1 MQKLYITFLNS
12 SRVMSCHCTNCHS
25 SPDYRPGRKRI
36 THPHITKQPA
46 VKICNKVS
54 RTVDYLIEY
63 SFTAT
68 MTCWAKMPFEIKSL
82 ILDLMITNILAFK
95 SSVTPDETLES
106 PENTPERRMTIL
118 ADVFPD
124 LLDEILRLLEQRL
137 PGTEVHFVNGL
148 PEIISPP
155 MSTEVWR
162 VWTLRLLV
170 LLHMLSKN
178 RERLDKLEELQ
189 LEKSKQAA
197 IGPKVVG

>member
-1 MQKLYITFLNS
+1 
-12 SRVMSCHCTNCHS
+12 
-25 SPDYRPGRKRI
+25 
-36 THPHITKQPA
+36 
-46 VKICNKVS
+46 
-54 RTVDYLIEY
+54 
-63 SFTAT
+63 
-68 MTCWAKMPFEIKSL
+68 MPFEIKSL

-106 PENTPERRMTIL
+106 PENTPERQMTIL

-189 LEKSKQAA
+189 LEKSKQAP
-197 IGPKVVG
+197 IGPKIVG